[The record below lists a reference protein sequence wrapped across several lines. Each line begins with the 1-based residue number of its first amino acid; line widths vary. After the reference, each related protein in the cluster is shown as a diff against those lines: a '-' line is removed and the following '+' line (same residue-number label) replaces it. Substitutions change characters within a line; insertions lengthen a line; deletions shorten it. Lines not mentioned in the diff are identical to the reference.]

1 MAGVRRLSRL
11 GVALPVEHHA
21 RLGTDDPASCPR
33 SVSRARSIADRI
45 RRSPTGLSG
54 IDYLFGSGEFVSIS
68 HDRSE
73 KGPARIYTARI
84 PLGEAGI
91 GPVSF
96 VGTKP
101 LLRPD
106 AASAFG

>member
-1 MAGVRRLSRL
+1 M
-11 GVALPVEHHA
+11 
-21 RLGTDDPASCPR
+21 TCPR
-33 SVSRARSIADRI
+33 SVSRARSITDRI
-45 RRSPTGLSG
+45 RRSPAGGLSG

-68 HDRSE
+68 DDRSE

-91 GPVSF
+91 DPVSF

-101 LLRPD
+101 LLR
-106 AASAFG
+106 A